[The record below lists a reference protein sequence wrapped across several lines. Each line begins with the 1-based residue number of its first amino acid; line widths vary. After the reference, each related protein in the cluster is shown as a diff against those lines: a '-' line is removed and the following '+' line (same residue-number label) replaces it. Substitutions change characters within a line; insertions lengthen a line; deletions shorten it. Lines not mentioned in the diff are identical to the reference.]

1 MTDETGGLSRRKL
14 LYGLAAAGA
23 AAGSG
28 SGVAAVL
35 TDTETTKAQ
44 FTTGSFDLD
53 VDALSPTSWQN
64 GSYTA
69 SLGLYQPET
78 ASFELAVDDNPA
90 YVWLVAPCPTC
101 APIEEKIDVT
111 VELTNHAGSSTA
123 LFEGSLREFRT
134 AYDSGGALS
143 TEALPD
149 GGETWTVS
157 FTWELTEVVDGDVG
171 VEFGFE
177 FRAVQ
182 GRYLDDPQAY
192 DLGLPECD
200 GCDDGTD
207 GGNHGGDGDVACG
220 KGISFAAFCSEKSV
234 TQSDV
239 EFTRTTCGDT
249 DRAATLEVA
258 TIPSHVDHVLL
269 KYGTKLDVFAY
280 DGEPTPFSINS
291 GGENSDLTLVATYE
305 QDGSEFPESGDPPR
319 ATNNPC
325 PGTYWVKYN
334 FEDAEWATR
343 TDEPTGGGE

>member
-1 MTDETGGLSRRKL
+1 MADGPGGLSRRKL
-14 LYGLAAAGA
+14 LYGLAATGA

-28 SGVAAVL
+28 SGVAAML

-53 VDALSPTSWQN
+53 VDVLSPAEWQN
-64 GSYTA
+64 DSYTA

-101 APIEEKIDVT
+101 TPTEEKIDVR
-111 VELTNHAGSSTA
+111 VELADHDGSTTV
-123 LFEGSLREFRT
+123 LFEGSLREFRA
-134 AYDSGGALS
+134 AYGSGGALS

-149 GGETWTVS
+149 GDETWTVS
-157 FTWELTEVVDGDVG
+157 FSWELTEVVDGDVG
-171 VEFGFE
+171 VDFGFE

-182 GRYLDDPQAY
+182 ERYLDDPMAY

-200 GCDDGTD
+200 GCDDG
-207 GGNHGGDGDVACG
+207 GDENVACG

-239 EFTRTTCGDT
+239 EFTRRTCGDT
-249 DRAATLEVA
+249 DRAATLEVT

-269 KYGTKLDVFAY
+269 KHGTKLDVFAY
-280 DGEPTPFSINS
+280 DGESTPFSINS

-319 ATNNPC
+319 ATNDPC
-325 PGTYWVKYN
+325 PDKYWVKYN
-334 FEDAEWATR
+334 FEDAEWAIG
-343 TDEPTGGGE
+343 TDDTNGGSE